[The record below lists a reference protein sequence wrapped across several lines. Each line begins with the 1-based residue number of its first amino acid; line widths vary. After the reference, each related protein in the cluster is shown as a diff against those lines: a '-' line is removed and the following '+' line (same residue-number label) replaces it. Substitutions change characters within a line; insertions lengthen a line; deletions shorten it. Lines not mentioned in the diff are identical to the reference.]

1 MNGCYEESRIEEMD
15 KADRYKM
22 AKKLLEKEDYQSA
35 LLNFEII
42 TSTARGFNFIDSA
55 FYYLA
60 MCHYYQKEYISAAS
74 ELNRLITDLP
84 SSGLA
89 DDAQYMIGMSYFELS
104 PKFSLDQQYTKK
116 AVVEFE
122 KLLNYY
128 PRSNFVDD
136 AKNKLRICENKL
148 AKKDYKSGE
157 LYINLKNYDA
167 AIIYFN
173 SILENY
179 PDSDWVK
186 AALFKKG
193 ETLFK
198 LKRFNETKNII
209 QTFLRIYPDSEYTEK
224 ANNLIK
230 KADSENK

>member
-1 MNGCYEESRIEEMD
+1 MTGCYEESRIEEMD

-22 AKKLLEKEDYQSA
+22 AKRMFEKEDYQTA
-35 LLNFEII
+35 MLNFEII

-74 ELNRLITDLP
+74 EFNRLISDLP

-89 DDAQYMIGMSYFELS
+89 DDAQYMIGVSYFELS

-116 AVVEFE
+116 AITEFE

-128 PRSNFVDD
+128 PRSDFINE
-136 AKNKLRICENKL
+136 AKDKVKICQNKL
-148 AKKDYKSGE
+148 AKKEYKAGE
-157 LYINLKNYDA
+157 LYINLKNYNA

-173 SILENY
+173 SVLENY

-186 AALFKKG
+186 PALFKKG

-198 LKRFNETKNII
+198 MNRINEAKNILE
-209 QTFLRIYPDSEYTEK
+209 TFLRIYPDSEFTEK

-230 KADSENK
+230 KSDSENK